1 MSTPWRI
8 AELLDPAAY
17 PHPVSQPRLRE
28 THVSWVVL
36 TGAFAYK
43 IKKPVRFDFLDA
55 STLERR
61 AALCAEE
68 LRLNRRHAP
77 ELYLDVVPVTREA
90 GRLRV
95 GGSGTPVEFAVRM
108 RQFDPSQELAEQL
121 DRNAVTPA
129 DMQALAELL
138 ADLHARAGVAGAE
151 SPHGTFALLRA
162 QVLGN
167 LVQLRPLLAGSQLQ
181 TLGQLAER
189 MQAAL
194 QRLEPLVAGRRD
206 TGHVR
211 ECHGDLHAG
220 NVVRWQQR
228 WMAFDCLEFDPALRW
243 IDVMGDVAFLYMD
256 IIAHGHEELASELLS
271 CYLEQ
276 TGDYAGL
283 RLLRLHAGDR
293 ALVRAKVNALHA
305 AAARPAG
312 RATLQAAVDARL
324 ALAAHLM
331 APAKPA
337 LVIMHGVA
345 ASGKSHLAARLV
357 PALHAVRIRSDL
369 ERKRLA
375 GVAPL
380 AQRHA
385 AQGAGDYTVQATQR
399 TYERLLQC
407 AEAAIDGGCTAI
419 IDATFLQA
427 AQRTLFQQ
435 LAARRG
441 CRFLIVFCAADT
453 PTLRSRLLARAA
465 GGDDPSEA
473 TLAVLEHQLRSVQP
487 LTGQELQHAV
497 QFDTGRRDCDTLAV
511 PAIAKRL
518 EKPRDVDT

>member
-1 MSTPWRI
+1 VSTPLRI
-8 AELLDPAAY
+8 DELLDPAAY

-68 LRLNRRHAP
+68 LRLNRRLAP
-77 ELYLDVVPVTREA
+77 DLYLDVVPVTREA

-95 GGSGTPVEFAVRM
+95 GGSGRPVEFAVRM
-108 RQFDPSQELAEQL
+108 HQFDPSQELAEQL
-121 DRNAVTPA
+121 DRNAVTPE
-129 DMQALAELL
+129 DMQALAALL
-138 ADLHARAGVAGAE
+138 AGLHARAGIAGAD
-151 SPHGTFALLRA
+151 SPHGTFALLQA
-162 QVLGN
+162 QVLAN
-167 LVQLRPLLAGSQLQ
+167 LAQLRPLLSAPQLQ
-181 TLGQLAER
+181 ALEQPAGA

-194 QRLEPLVAGRRD
+194 RRLQPVITGRRD

-220 NVVRWQQR
+220 NVVRWRQR

-243 IDVMGDVAFLYMD
+243 IDVIADTAFLYMD
-256 IIAHGHEELASELLS
+256 IIAHGREALASELLS
-271 CYLEQ
+271 RYLEQ

-283 RLLRLHAGDR
+283 PLLRLHAGDR

-305 AAARPAG
+305 AAARPAE
-312 RATLQAAVDARL
+312 RAALHAAVDARL
-324 ALAAHLM
+324 GLAARLM

-345 ASGKSHLAARLV
+345 ASGKSSLAARLV
-357 PALHAVRIRSDL
+357 PALHGVRIRSDL

-380 AQRHA
+380 ALRNA
-385 AQGAGDYTVQATQR
+385 AVGEGDYTAQSTRR

-419 IDATFLQA
+419 VDAAFLQA
-427 AQRTLFQQ
+427 AQRTLFQE

-441 CRFLIVFCAADT
+441 CRFLIACCTADT

-465 GGDDPSEA
+465 GGEDPSEA
-473 TLAVLEHQLRSVQP
+473 TPAVLEHQLRSVQP
-487 LTGQELQHAV
+487 LTGQERRRSV
-497 QFDTGRRDCDTLAV
+497 QIDTARRDCNALAA
-511 PAIAKRL
+511 PAIVQRL
-518 EKPRDVDT
+518 VEPRDVDT